1 MIFAHLIQIR
11 QGSDELSQADEIAY
25 ARFLAQG
32 LLKLPTRAFFAH
44 SIRMKESMKNIW
56 VPLSGQVAQ
65 QRKVETIA
73 NNVANANTV
82 GFKKDQLVFKEHLT
96 ALTKG
101 VEDIDIPRN
110 EFSPADFYHTQ
121 GAENAMVAVDGSFT
135 VYDQGQFIPTNNPLD
150 IALQGEGFIEVLTP
164 NGVRFTRKGNFSLN
178 RDGELV
184 TDQGFRVLSSLN
196 ASQESLRD
204 PASINSFPKPE
215 ERVLRVPTNSKLTV
229 SLEGDIFTKEGVVGK
244 ISVIEFKDKHA
255 LRKEGNSLY
264 MTPDETN
271 INRTDIKTSVNQGF
285 LEGSNVNAIEEMSE
299 LIKAH
304 RHFESIQKAINA
316 YDQISGK
323 AANDIG
329 KF

>member
-1 MIFAHLIQIR
+1 
-11 QGSDELSQADEIAY
+11 
-25 ARFLAQG
+25 
-32 LLKLPTRAFFAH
+32 
-44 SIRMKESMKNIW
+44 MKNIW

-135 VYDQGQFIPTNNPLD
+135 IFEQGTLIPTQNPLD
-150 IALQGEGFIEVLTP
+150 VALKGEGFLEVLTP
-164 NGVRFTRKGNFSLN
+164 TGVRFTRKGNLSLS
-178 RDGELV
+178 REGELV
-184 TDQGFRVLSSLN
+184 TDQGFKVLSALN
-196 ASQESLRD
+196 ASEESLRD

-215 ERVLRVPTNSKLTV
+215 ERILRVPTNMKLTI
-229 SLEGDIFTKEGVVGK
+229 SNEGEVLTRDGVVGK
-244 ISVIEFKDKHA
+244 LSVIEFKDNHA

-264 MTPDETN
+264 LTPDEN
-271 INRTDIKTSVNQGF
+271 NVVRTDIKTVVHQGF

-316 YDQISGK
+316 YDSISGK

>member
-1 MIFAHLIQIR
+1 
-11 QGSDELSQADEIAY
+11 
-25 ARFLAQG
+25 
-32 LLKLPTRAFFAH
+32 
-44 SIRMKESMKNIW
+44 MKNIW

-96 ALTKG
+96 ALTQG
-101 VEDIDIPRN
+101 VEDIDIPRK

-121 GAENAMVAVDGSFT
+121 GVENAMVAVDGSFT
-135 VYDQGQFIPTNNPLD
+135 IFEQGQLTPTSNPLD
-150 IALQGEGFIEVLTP
+150 VGLQGDGFLEVLTP
-164 NGVRFTRKGNFSLN
+164 TGVRFTRKGNLSLS
-178 RDGELV
+178 REGELV
-184 TDQGFRVLSSLN
+184 TDQGFKVLSSLN
-196 ASQESLRD
+196 VSNEALRE
-204 PASINSFPKPE
+204 PAAAESFPKPE
-215 ERVLRVPTNSKLTV
+215 DRILRVPTNMKLTINQDGEV
-229 SLEGDIFTKEGVVGK
+229 LTRDGVVGK
-244 ISVIEFKDKHA
+244 LSVVEFQDKHA

-264 MTPDETN
+264 ITPDETN
-271 INRTDIKTSVNQGF
+271 INRTNIKTTVNQGF

-304 RHFESIQKAINA
+304 RHFESIQKAINT
-316 YDQISGK
+316 YDSISGK

>member
-1 MIFAHLIQIR
+1 M
-11 QGSDELSQADEIAY
+11 
-25 ARFLAQG
+25 
-32 LLKLPTRAFFAH
+32 T
-44 SIRMKESMKNIW
+44 KESSLKNIW

-96 ALTKG
+96 ALTEKG
-101 VEDIDIPRN
+101 AVDIDIPRK

-121 GAENAMVAVDGSFT
+121 GAENAMVAIDGSYT
-135 VYDQGQFIPTNNPLD
+135 IHEQGQFIPTSNPLD
-150 IALQGEGFIEVLTP
+150 VALKGDGFIEVLTP
-164 NGVRFTRKGNFSLN
+164 TGVRFTRKGNLSMS
-178 RDGELV
+178 REGELV
-184 TDQGFRVLSSLN
+184 TDQGFKVLSALEMKPE
-196 ASQESLRD
+196 ALRE
-204 PASINSFPKPE
+204 PASGSGVPTPQ
-215 ERVLRVPTNSKLTV
+215 ERVLKVPTNSKLTI
-229 SLEGDIFTKEGVVGK
+229 SLDGEVLTNTGTVGK
-244 ISVIEFKDKHA
+244 LSIVEFADKHA
-255 LRKEGNSLY
+255 LKKEGNSLFI
-264 MTPDETN
+264 TPDENN
-271 INRTDIKTSVNQGF
+271 ILRTDIKTTVNQGF

-316 YDQISGK
+316 YDSISGK

>member
-1 MIFAHLIQIR
+1 MN
-11 QGSDELSQADEIAY
+11 
-25 ARFLAQG
+25 
-32 LLKLPTRAFFAH
+32 
-44 SIRMKESMKNIW
+44 NIW
-56 VPLSGQVAQ
+56 VSISGQVAQ
-65 QRKVETIA
+65 QQKVETIA

-121 GAENAMVAVDGSFT
+121 GAENAMVSVDGSYT
-135 VYDQGQFIPTNNPLD
+135 IHEQGTLIPTNNPLD
-150 IALQGEGFIEVLTP
+150 LALQGDGFMEVLTP
-164 NGVRFTRKGNFSLN
+164 TGVRFTRKGNLSLN

-184 TDQGFRVLSSLN
+184 TDQGFRVLTALN
-196 ASQESLRD
+196 ATEENLRD
-204 PASINSFPKPE
+204 PASIGSFPKPE
-215 ERVLRVPTNSKLTV
+215 ERILKVPTNMKLTFTN
-229 SLEGDIFTKEGVVGK
+229 EGEVLTRDGVVGK
-244 ISVIEFKDKHA
+244 VSVVEFKDKHA

-264 MTPDETN
+264 ITPDEANITRTN
-271 INRTDIKTSVNQGF
+271 IKTAVHQGF

>member
-1 MIFAHLIQIR
+1 
-11 QGSDELSQADEIAY
+11 
-25 ARFLAQG
+25 
-32 LLKLPTRAFFAH
+32 
-44 SIRMKESMKNIW
+44 MKEFMKNIW

-96 ALTKG
+96 ALTQG
-101 VEDIDIPRN
+101 VEDIDIPRK

-135 VYDQGQFIPTNNPLD
+135 NFEQGTLMPTNNPLD
-150 IALQGEGFIEVLTP
+150 IGLKGEGFIEVITP
-164 NGVRFTRKGNFSLN
+164 TGVRFTRKGNLSLS

-184 TDQGFRVLSSLN
+184 NDQGFKVLSALN
-196 ASQESLRD
+196 ASEETLRD
-204 PASINSFPKPE
+204 PASIGSIPSPT
-215 ERVLRVPTNSKLTV
+215 ERILRVPTNTKLTINN
-229 SLEGDIFTKEGVVGK
+229 EGEILTKDGMVGK
-244 ISVIEFKDKHA
+244 ISVIEFKDIHA
-255 LRKEGNSLY
+255 LRKEGNALY
-264 MTPDETN
+264 LTPDEANIVRTN
-271 INRTDIKTSVNQGF
+271 IKTNVNQGF

-316 YDQISGK
+316 YDSISGK
-323 AANDIG
+323 AANEIG

>member
-1 MIFAHLIQIR
+1 
-11 QGSDELSQADEIAY
+11 
-25 ARFLAQG
+25 
-32 LLKLPTRAFFAH
+32 
-44 SIRMKESMKNIW
+44 MKNIW

-65 QRKVETIA
+65 QQKVETIA

-82 GFKKDQLVFKEHLT
+82 GFKKDQLIFKEHLT

-101 VEDIDIPRN
+101 VDDIDIPRK

-121 GAENAMVAVDGSFT
+121 GAENSMVAVDGSYTIFE
-135 VYDQGQFIPTNNPLD
+135 QGQLQPTSNPLD
-150 IALQGEGFIEVLTP
+150 IGLQGDGFMEVITP
-164 NGVRFTRKGNFSLN
+164 NGVRFTRKGNLSIN
-178 RDGELV
+178 REGELV
-184 TDQGFRVLSSLN
+184 TDQGFKVLS
-196 ASQESLRD
+196 AVAGAPEGARD
-204 PASINSFPKPE
+204 PASLPSYPKPE
-215 ERVLRVPTNSKLTV
+215 ERIVRIPTDAKVTITR
-229 SLEGDIFTKEGVVGK
+229 EGDVVTKNGPVSK
-244 ISVIEFKDKHA
+244 ISVVEFVDKHA

-264 MTPDETN
+264 VTPDEAN
-271 INRTDIKTSVNQGF
+271 IVRNDIKTIVHQGF

>member
-1 MIFAHLIQIR
+1 
-11 QGSDELSQADEIAY
+11 
-25 ARFLAQG
+25 
-32 LLKLPTRAFFAH
+32 
-44 SIRMKESMKNIW
+44 MKNIW

-110 EFSPADFYHTQ
+110 EFSPSDFYHTQ
-121 GAENAMVAVDGSFT
+121 GSENAMVAVDGSFT
-135 VYDQGQFIPTNNPLD
+135 IFEQGTLIPTQNPLD
-150 IALQGEGFIEVLTP
+150 VALKGEGFLEVLTP
-164 NGVRFTRKGNFSLN
+164 TGVRFTRKGNLSLS
-178 RDGELV
+178 REGELV
-184 TDQGFRVLSSLN
+184 TDQGFKVLSALN
-196 ASQESLRD
+196 ASEESLRD

-215 ERVLRVPTNSKLTV
+215 ERILRVPTNMKLTI
-229 SLEGDIFTKEGVVGK
+229 SNEGEVLTRNGVVGK
-244 ISVIEFKDKHA
+244 LSVIEFKDNHA

-264 MTPDETN
+264 LTPDEN
-271 INRTDIKTSVNQGF
+271 NVIRTDIKTAVHQGF

-316 YDQISGK
+316 YDSISGK

>member
-1 MIFAHLIQIR
+1 
-11 QGSDELSQADEIAY
+11 
-25 ARFLAQG
+25 
-32 LLKLPTRAFFAH
+32 
-44 SIRMKESMKNIW
+44 MKNIW

-101 VEDIDIPRN
+101 MDDIDIPRK

-121 GAENAMVAVDGSFT
+121 GAENAMVKVDGSFT
-135 VYDQGQFIPTNNPLD
+135 IFEQGQLTPTHNPLD
-150 IALQGEGFIEVLTP
+150 VGLQGEGFVEVLTP
-164 NGVRFTRKGNFSLN
+164 TGVRFTRKGNFSLN
-178 RDGELV
+178 KDGELV
-184 TDQGFRVLSSLN
+184 TDQGFKVLSAIN
-196 ASQESLRD
+196 ASEEELRN
-204 PASINSFPKPE
+204 PASENSFPSPE
-215 ERVLRVPTNSKLTV
+215 ERVLRVPTNTKLTIANDGEV
-229 SLEGDIFTKEGVVGK
+229 LTRDGAIGK
-244 ISVIEFKDKHA
+244 ISVVEFKDTHA

-264 MTPDETN
+264 ISPDEAN
-271 INRTDIKTSVNQGF
+271 VMRTDIKTTVNQGF

-316 YDQISGK
+316 YDSISGK
-323 AANDIG
+323 AANDIA

>member
-1 MIFAHLIQIR
+1 
-11 QGSDELSQADEIAY
+11 
-25 ARFLAQG
+25 
-32 LLKLPTRAFFAH
+32 
-44 SIRMKESMKNIW
+44 MKNIW

-96 ALTKG
+96 ALTSG
-101 VEDIDIPRN
+101 VEDIHIPRK
-110 EFSPADFYHTQ
+110 EFSPADFYHTD
-121 GAENAMVAVDGSFT
+121 GAENAMVSVDGSFT
-135 VYDQGQFIPTNNPLD
+135 VFEQGNMIPTSNPLD
-150 IALQGEGFIEVLTP
+150 LALKGEGFIEVLSP
-164 NGVRFTRKGNFSLN
+164 HGVRFTRKGNLSLS
-178 RDGELV
+178 REGELV
-184 TDQGFRVLSSLN
+184 TDQGFKVLSALN
-196 ASQESLRD
+196 ITDELLRA
-204 PASINSFPKPE
+204 PASSENLPSPE
-215 ERVLRVPTNSKLTV
+215 ERILKVPGNTKLTFT
-229 SLEGDIFTKEGVVGK
+229 SDGEILTKEGIVGK

-255 LRKEGNSLY
+255 LKKEGNSIFLS
-264 MTPDETN
+264 PDEKN
-271 INRTDIKTSVNQGF
+271 INRTNIQTTVNQGF

-323 AANDIG
+323 AANEIG

>member
-1 MIFAHLIQIR
+1 
-11 QGSDELSQADEIAY
+11 
-25 ARFLAQG
+25 
-32 LLKLPTRAFFAH
+32 
-44 SIRMKESMKNIW
+44 MKNIW

-101 VEDIDIPRN
+101 VDDIDVPRK
-110 EFSPADFYHTQ
+110 EFSPQDFYHTQ

-135 VYDQGQFIPTNNPLD
+135 VFEQGTLMPTNNPLD
-150 IALQGEGFIEVLTP
+150 LGLQGEGFLEVLTP
-164 NGVRFTRKGNFSLN
+164 TGVRFTRKGNLSLN

-184 TDQGFRVLSSLN
+184 TDQGYRLLSALN
-196 ASQESLRD
+196 VPAETLRD
-204 PASINSFPKPE
+204 PASLGSFPKPE
-215 ERVLRVPTNSKLTV
+215 DRVLKIPTNAKVTIADDGEVLTKDG
-229 SLEGDIFTKEGVVGK
+229 SVGR
-244 ISVIEFKDKHA
+244 ISVVEFRDRHA
-255 LRKEGNSLY
+255 LRKEGSSLY
-264 MTPDETN
+264 ITPDEEN
-271 INRTDIKTSVNQGF
+271 IIRTDIKTRVNQGF

-316 YDQISGK
+316 YDSISGK

>member
-1 MIFAHLIQIR
+1 
-11 QGSDELSQADEIAY
+11 
-25 ARFLAQG
+25 
-32 LLKLPTRAFFAH
+32 
-44 SIRMKESMKNIW
+44 MKNIW

-65 QRKVETIA
+65 QQKVETIA
-73 NNVANANTV
+73 NNVANANTI
-82 GFKKDQLVFKEHLT
+82 GFKKDALVFKEHLT

-101 VEDIDIPRN
+101 VEDIDIPRK

-121 GAENAMVAVDGSFT
+121 GAENAMVVVDGSFT
-135 VYDQGQFIPTNNPLD
+135 IFEQGTMIPTSNPLD
-150 IALQGEGFIEVLTP
+150 LALKGEGFIEVLTDT
-164 NGVRFTRKGNFSLN
+164 GVRFTRKGNLSLS

-184 TDQGFRVLSSLN
+184 TDQGFKVLSALN
-196 ASQESLRD
+196 VTEENLRE
-204 PASINSFPKPE
+204 PASAGSVPPPE
-215 ERVLRVPTNSKLTV
+215 QRILKVPTNMKLTINN
-229 SLEGDIFTKEGVVGK
+229 EGEVLTRDGAIGK
-244 ISVIEFKDKHA
+244 ISVVEFKDSHA

-264 MTPDETN
+264 ITPDETN
-271 INRTDIKTSVNQGF
+271 IVRINIKTTVNQGF

-323 AANDIG
+323 AANEIG

>member
-1 MIFAHLIQIR
+1 
-11 QGSDELSQADEIAY
+11 
-25 ARFLAQG
+25 
-32 LLKLPTRAFFAH
+32 
-44 SIRMKESMKNIW
+44 MKNIW

-101 VEDIDIPRN
+101 VDDIHIPRK

-135 VYDQGQFIPTNNPLD
+135 IFEQGQLQPTNNPFDL
-150 IALQGEGFIEVLTP
+150 ALQGDGFFEVLTP
-164 NGVRFTRKGNFSLN
+164 TGVRFTRKGNFSIN
-178 RDGELV
+178 KDGELV
-184 TDQGFRVLSSLN
+184 TDQGFRVLSAVSVN
-196 ASQESLRD
+196 EQAFRD
-204 PASINSFPKPE
+204 PASAGNIPAPE
-215 ERVLRVPTNSKLTV
+215 ERVVRVPTNTQITFNREGEILTRDGIIGR
-229 SLEGDIFTKEGVVGK
+229 L
-244 ISVIEFKDKHA
+244 SVIEFRDKHA
-255 LRKEGNSLY
+255 LVKEGNSLY
-264 MTPDETN
+264 ITPDETN
-271 INRTDIKTSVNQGF
+271 IVRNDIKTAVNQGF

-316 YDQISGK
+316 YDSISGK

>member
-1 MIFAHLIQIR
+1 
-11 QGSDELSQADEIAY
+11 
-25 ARFLAQG
+25 
-32 LLKLPTRAFFAH
+32 
-44 SIRMKESMKNIW
+44 MKNIW

-65 QRKVETIA
+65 QQKVETIA

-101 VEDIDIPRN
+101 VDDIDIPRK

-135 VYDQGQFIPTNNPLD
+135 IFEQGQLTPTHNPLD
-150 IALQGEGFIEVLTP
+150 VGLQGEGFIEVLTP
-164 NGVRFTRKGNFSLN
+164 GGVRFTRKGNLSLN
-178 RDGELV
+178 KDGEVV
-184 TDQGFRVLSSLN
+184 TDQGHRVLSALN
-196 ASQESLRD
+196 ASPEALRE
-204 PASINSFPKPE
+204 PAAVGSFPKPE
-215 ERVLRVPTNSKLTV
+215 ERVLRVPTNAKLTI
-229 SLEGDIFTKEGVVGK
+229 SLEGDILTKDGTVGK
-244 ISVIEFKDKHA
+244 LSIVEFQDKHA
-255 LRKEGNSLY
+255 LRKEGSSLFI
-264 MTPDETN
+264 TPDEANIVRTN
-271 INRTDIKTSVNQGF
+271 TKTTVNQGF

>member
-1 MIFAHLIQIR
+1 
-11 QGSDELSQADEIAY
+11 
-25 ARFLAQG
+25 
-32 LLKLPTRAFFAH
+32 
-44 SIRMKESMKNIW
+44 MKNIW

-101 VEDIDIPRN
+101 VEDIDIPRK

-121 GAENAMVAVDGSFT
+121 GAENSMVAVDGSYTIFE
-135 VYDQGQFIPTNNPLD
+135 QGQLQPTNNPLD
-150 IALQGEGFIEVLTP
+150 IGLQGEGFMEVITP
-164 NGVRFTRKGNFSLN
+164 NGVRFTRKGNLSIN
-178 RDGELV
+178 REGELV
-184 TDQGFRVLSSLN
+184 TDQGYKVLTAVAGAPQGN
-196 ASQESLRD
+196 RD
-204 PASINSFPKPE
+204 PASLPSYPRPE
-215 ERVLRVPTNSKLTV
+215 DRVVRIPTDAKVTITR
-229 SLEGDIFTKEGVVGK
+229 EGDVVSKNGPIAK
-244 ISVIEFKDKHA
+244 LSVVEFVDKHA

-264 MTPDETN
+264 VTPDEAN
-271 INRTDIKTSVNQGF
+271 IVRNDVKTIVHQGF

-316 YDQISGK
+316 YDTISGR

>member
-1 MIFAHLIQIR
+1 
-11 QGSDELSQADEIAY
+11 
-25 ARFLAQG
+25 
-32 LLKLPTRAFFAH
+32 
-44 SIRMKESMKNIW
+44 MKNIW

-96 ALTKG
+96 ALTSG
-101 VEDIDIPRN
+101 VEDIHIPRK
-110 EFSPADFYHTQ
+110 EFSPADFYHTD
-121 GAENAMVAVDGSFT
+121 GAENAMVSVDGSFT
-135 VYDQGQFIPTNNPLD
+135 VFEQGNMIPTSNPLD
-150 IALQGEGFIEVLTP
+150 LALKGEGFIEVLSP
-164 NGVRFTRKGNFSLN
+164 HGVRFTRKGNLSLS

-184 TDQGFRVLSSLN
+184 TDQGFKVLSALN
-196 ASQESLRD
+196 ITDELLRA
-204 PASINSFPKPE
+204 PASSDNLPSPE
-215 ERVLRVPTNSKLTV
+215 ERILKVPGNTKLT
-229 SLEGDIFTKEGVVGK
+229 FTSDGEILTKDGIVGK

-255 LRKEGNSLY
+255 LKKEGNSIFIS
-264 MTPDETN
+264 PDEKN
-271 INRTDIKTSVNQGF
+271 INRTNIQTTVNQGF

-323 AANDIG
+323 AANEIG

>member
-1 MIFAHLIQIR
+1 
-11 QGSDELSQADEIAY
+11 
-25 ARFLAQG
+25 
-32 LLKLPTRAFFAH
+32 
-44 SIRMKESMKNIW
+44 MKNIW

-101 VEDIDIPRN
+101 AEDIDIPRK
-110 EFSPADFYHTQ
+110 EFAPADFYHTQ
-121 GAENAMVAVDGSFT
+121 GAENAMVAIDGSFT
-135 VYDQGQFIPTNNPLD
+135 IFEQGTLIPTNNPLD
-150 IALQGEGFIEVLTP
+150 VGLQGDGFLEVLTP
-164 NGVRFTRKGNFSLN
+164 TGVRFTRKGNLSLS
-178 RDGELV
+178 REGELV
-184 TDQGFRVLSSLN
+184 TDQGFKVLSAL
-196 ASQESLRD
+196 EVPEERLRD
-204 PASINSFPKPE
+204 PASINSFPSPE
-215 ERVLRVPTNSKLTV
+215 DRVLRVPTNAKLTI
-229 SLEGDIFTKEGVVGK
+229 SNEGEVLTRDGQVGK
-244 ISVIEFKDKHA
+244 LSVIEFKDKHA

-264 MTPDETN
+264 ITPDETN
-271 INRTDIKTSVNQGF
+271 VVRTNIKTTVNQGF

-316 YDQISGK
+316 YDSISGK

>member
-1 MIFAHLIQIR
+1 
-11 QGSDELSQADEIAY
+11 
-25 ARFLAQG
+25 
-32 LLKLPTRAFFAH
+32 
-44 SIRMKESMKNIW
+44 MKNIW

-101 VEDIDIPRN
+101 VEDIDIPRK
-110 EFSPADFYHTQ
+110 EFSPGDFYHTQ
-121 GAENAMVAVDGSFT
+121 GAENSMVSVDGSFT
-135 VYDQGQFIPTNNPLD
+135 IFEQGTLIPTNNPLD
-150 IALQGEGFIEVLTP
+150 LGLQGEGFIEVITP
-164 NGVRFTRKGNFSLN
+164 TGVRFTRKGNLSLS

-184 TDQGFRVLSSLN
+184 TDQGFKVLTALDTPE
-196 ASQESLRD
+196 ATLRD
-204 PASINSFPKPE
+204 PASVGSVPAPE
-215 ERVLRVPTNSKLTV
+215 ERILRVPTNSKLTINN
-229 SLEGDIFTKEGVVGK
+229 EGEILTKDGTVGK
-244 ISVIEFKDKHA
+244 LSVIEFKDKHA

-264 MTPDETN
+264 ISPDESNIVRTN
-271 INRTDIKTSVNQGF
+271 IKTTVNQGF

-316 YDQISGK
+316 YDSISGK
-323 AANDIG
+323 IANEIG

>member
-1 MIFAHLIQIR
+1 MN
-11 QGSDELSQADEIAY
+11 
-25 ARFLAQG
+25 
-32 LLKLPTRAFFAH
+32 
-44 SIRMKESMKNIW
+44 NIW

-101 VEDIDIPRN
+101 VEDIDVPRK

-135 VYDQGQFIPTNNPLD
+135 IFEQGTLIPTHNPLD
-150 IALQGEGFIEVLTP
+150 LALQGEGFIEVLTP
-164 NGVRFTRKGNFSLN
+164 HGVRFTRKGNFSMS

-184 TDQGFRVLSSLN
+184 TDQGFKVLSALN
-196 ASQESLRD
+196 ATEDALRN
-204 PASINSFPKPE
+204 PASIGSFPKPE
-215 ERVLRVPTNSKLTV
+215 ERILKIPMNTKVTFTN
-229 SLEGDIFTKEGVVGK
+229 EGDILTKDGQVGK
-244 ISVIEFKDKHA
+244 ISVVEFKDKHA
-255 LRKEGNSLY
+255 LRKEGNSVFI
-264 MTPDETN
+264 TPDETN
-271 INRTDIKTSVNQGF
+271 IVRTNIKTNVNQGF

-323 AANDIG
+323 AANEIG